1 MHSFARRSSFAVVS
15 PLFVLAAALS
25 MAACNK
31 KDDPK
36 PIAESPPPP
45 AVSAKPPAPK
55 AVRFAIASDGGKLS
69 VLIDA
74 PLEKFKGD
82 LIDRAKI
89 KCNEDENH
97 LFFWDQFSDF
107 LSKDGFFQGFKET
120 DITHNPSRNTIAHG
134 KLEYEQFSRLLAI
147 KVILILDQIYNFIT

>member
-1 MHSFARRSSFAVVS
+1 MPIINQGVEAFFREEY
-15 PLFVLAAALS
+15 
-25 MAACNK
+25 CNCISNLTLQIEGILRDSYSK
-31 KDDPK
+31 TKTQN
-36 PIAESPPPP
+36 IT
-45 AVSAKPPAPK
+45 
-55 AVRFAIASDGGKLS
+55 
-69 VLIDA
+69 
-74 PLEKFKGD
+74 LEKFKGD